1 MDGEEFPCDLVLLA
15 SSNANGKAS
24 VLTANLDG
32 ETNLKN
38 QTAPLL
44 TRSYRSDHL
53 MTIKAQIECENPNP
67 DLQGF
72 VGRMTVGGHIN
83 DGGRSSLPT
92 QKASRGTS
100 HFQVLSRFLAF
111 FPVPFYLEFHLH
123 SIKRV
128 KFFIVGGIEYKQAS
142 NNCVGPRECRFAG
155 NKIKKHRLCLWLC
168 SIHRT

>member
-100 HFQVLSRFLAF
+100 HFQVLSGFLAF
-111 FPVPFYLEFHLH
+111 FPVPLKSLFRISFAFNKTCEIFY
-123 SIKRV
+123 SWRNRI
-128 KFFIVGGIEYKQAS
+128 QAS
-142 NNCVGPRECRFAG
+142 FKQLRWAPRMSFCGEQ
-155 NKIKKHRLCLWLC
+155 N
-168 SIHRT
+168 

>member
-72 VGRMTVGGHIN
+72 VGRMTVGGQI
-83 DGGRSSLPT
+83 DDSGRSSLPT
-92 QKASRGTS
+92 QKASRGTL
-100 HFQVLSRFLAF
+100 HFQVRRCLNQFSHITFYCLFLFSFAF
-111 FPVPFYLEFHLH
+111 YKTYQTFY
-123 SIKRV
+123 SWRNRI
-128 KFFIVGGIEYKQAS
+128 QAS
-142 NNCVGPRECRFAG
+142 LKQLRWAPRMLFCGEQ
-155 NKIKKHRLCLWLC
+155 N
-168 SIHRT
+168 

>member
-44 TRSYRSDHL
+44 TRSYRSDQL

-72 VGRMTVGGHIN
+72 VGRMTVGGQI
-83 DGGRSSLPT
+83 DDSVRSSLPT
-92 QKASRGTS
+92 QKASRGTL
-100 HFQVLSRFLAF
+100 HFQVRRCLYQFSHITFLFRFSFAF
-111 FPVPFYLEFHLH
+111 A
-123 SIKRV
+123 I
-128 KFFIVGGIEYKQAS
+128 FFLFSCHFTLRK
-142 NNCVGPRECRFAG
+142 
-155 NKIKKHRLCLWLC
+155 
-168 SIHRT
+168 T

>member
-72 VGRMTVGGHIN
+72 VGRMTVGGQI
-83 DGGRSSLPT
+83 DDSGRSSLPT
-92 QKASRGTS
+92 QKASRGTL
-100 HFQVLSRFLAF
+100 HFQVRGCLYEFSHVTFYILFRFSFAF
-111 FPVPFYLEFHLH
+111 YETYQIFL
-123 SIKRV
+123 
-128 KFFIVGGIEYKQAS
+128 
-142 NNCVGPRECRFAG
+142 
-155 NKIKKHRLCLWLC
+155 
-168 SIHRT
+168 

>member
-72 VGRMTVGGHIN
+72 VGRMTVGVQIE
-83 DGGRSSLPT
+83 DCVRSSLPT
-92 QKASRGTS
+92 QKASRGTL
-100 HFQVLSRFLAF
+100 HFQVRRCLYQFLRAF
-111 FPVPFYLEFHLH
+111 I
-123 SIKRV
+123 SI
-128 KFFIVGGIEYKQAS
+128 FICI
-142 NNCVGPRECRFAG
+142 
-155 NKIKKHRLCLWLC
+155 L
-168 SIHRT
+168 